1 MACAEGPDARKEVL
15 AMASVVPD
23 RALAH
28 QTGGGQRSAYPA
40 KSSPT
45 GSPASMIHSECEL
58 RVMEV
63 LRKLPRLTFSQLT
76 RATDLEG
83 EELRLALDALS
94 KKGLV
99 VRLET
104 VITSY
109 SCELAGPKAER
120 I

>member
-1 MACAEGPDARKEVL
+1 MAIL
-15 AMASVVPD
+15 VPSK
-23 RALAH
+23 ALVD
-28 QTGGGQRSAYPA
+28 QTRGRQRSACPA
-40 KSSPT
+40 KSSPS
-45 GSPASMIHSECEL
+45 GSPAASMIHSECEL

-76 RATDLEG
+76 RATGLEG

-109 SCELAGPKAER
+109 SCALAGPTA
-120 I
+120 